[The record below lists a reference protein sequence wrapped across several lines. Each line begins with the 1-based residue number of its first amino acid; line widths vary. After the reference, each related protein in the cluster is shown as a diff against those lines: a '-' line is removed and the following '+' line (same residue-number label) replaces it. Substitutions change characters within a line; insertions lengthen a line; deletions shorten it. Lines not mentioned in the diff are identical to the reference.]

1 VTAAHATDHAAVSG
15 AWLDATATPDPAAV
29 RACDASTAA
38 PPCDLA
44 YLVALDLARIAESR
58 GQREVARAALVAQ
71 TPAEWLAVARGIG
84 LGVEAP
90 LLSAAVDSAMLSS
103 RGRVGAAAD
112 ALAIARGQ
120 TLRQW
125 CGEMRAVRL

>member
-1 VTAAHATDHAAVSG
+1 VSAADAAE
-15 AWLDATATPDPAAV
+15 
-29 RACDASTAA
+29 RACLAA
-38 PPCDLA
+38 AQVPDETTSDLA
-44 YLVALDLARIAESR
+44 HLVALDIARVASDR
-58 GQREVARAALVAQ
+58 GHREAARAALVAS
-71 TPAEWLAVARGIG
+71 TPAEWLAVARSIG
-84 LGVEAP
+84 LGADDP

-125 CGEMRAVRL
+125 CETMRGVRL